1 MYNIT
6 GSIRRALI
14 SAKADDRSEFL
25 QFLLLAAVIIP
36 PKIPGSGQSGSAPK
50 SNGLLLVRH
59 PTPSTPNTF
68 IKIRRY
74 LLEISENSYKSP
86 SRDGKNSIL
95 DPHSVPDASPQ
106 CHLPTQLEDVPVST
120 ILGTLSALEALCDY
134 ALYKSTFTL
143 HLHYITHTQR
153 ERERESKQV
162 STSSIRYVFI
172 VYLSIVML

>member
-25 QFLLLAAVIIP
+25 QFLLLAVVIIP

-95 DPHSVPDASPQ
+95 DPHGGPDHHQNPSVRCWSYNSPLHRITSESRQ
-106 CHLPTQLEDVPVST
+106 QLFE
-120 ILGTLSALEALCDY
+120 LSC
-134 ALYKSTFTL
+134 
-143 HLHYITHTQR
+143 
-153 ERERESKQV
+153 
-162 STSSIRYVFI
+162 
-172 VYLSIVML
+172 